1 MPLNA
6 ALLTDCLGGA
16 FGLSELALSLRK
28 RSRADAAR
36 SDRGSLHVLWVVIVS
51 AWVLAIL
58 VANLCPVGRFRVGLT
73 LFAIALSLFAA
84 GIALRWYAIIYLGRM
99 FTVDVAIAADHRLI
113 DSGPYRLIRH
123 PSYAGALLAFLG
135 LGLTLGSLP
144 ALVALLVPT
153 CAAYAY
159 RIGVE
164 ETALLRGFQGTY
176 AAYARRTRRLIPWL
190 Y

>member
-1 MPLNA
+1 LNA

-16 FGLSELALSLRK
+16 FALSELALSVRK
-28 RSRADAAR
+28 RSVGQAAR
-36 SDRGSLHVLWVVIVS
+36 SDRGSLHVLWIVILA
-51 AWVLAIL
+51 AWALAFFT
-58 VANLCPVGRFRVGLT
+58 ANNCPAGRFRVAPGLFWT
-73 LFAIALSLFAA
+73 ALGLFAA
-84 GIALRWYAIIYLGRM
+84 GIALRWCAILHLGRM

-113 DSGPYRLIRH
+113 ASGPYRLIRH

-144 ALVALLVPT
+144 ALATLLIPC

-159 RIGVE
+159 RIHIE
-164 ETALLRGFQGTY
+164 EAALQRGFEGVY
-176 AAYARRTRRLIPWL
+176 VAYAHRTRRLIPWL